1 MSVDLIAAALI
12 LVFAAVVVLGH
23 ILVIAAIYR
32 IMREDRA
39 GGGRRASNAVTTA
52 DDVIKR
58 ADGKANVS
66 ESREPQHAPAFA
78 ARWLLRSA
86 RPRVGRPATQPSR
99 GSRCG
104 DPGLRTAAERT

>member
-23 ILVIAAIYR
+23 LLVIAAIYR

-39 GGGRRASNAVTTA
+39 GGGRKSSSATTTA
-52 DDVIKR
+52 DDVVKR
-58 ADGKANVS
+58 AAGTANVS
-66 ESREPQHAPAFA
+66 ESGEPQHAPDFA

-86 RPRVGRPATQPSR
+86 RPREGQPATQPSR
-99 GSRCG
+99 GPRCG